1 MALVEDVTAY
11 FADFGEATTVQGVA
25 AVGIFNKA
33 SELQLGDMLTMAP
46 SLELPATVTAA
57 EGGAVVVRG
66 VSYVIRQVVDQP
78 PDGVLRLLVL
88 ARA

>member
-1 MALVEDVTAY
+1 MVEDLTIF
-11 FADFGEATTVQGVA
+11 FADFGEAVTVQGA
-25 AVGIFNKA
+25 AVVGIFNSA
-33 SELQLGDMLTMAP
+33 SELQLGDMLTAAP